1 MLYSHPGIQVIN
13 KIKMKLTKI
22 FAAAALVL
30 MTASCGVLG
39 SGSTQATSAGTT
51 GGQASGAALKNLYTQ
66 FQADGKLD
74 VTNISNVVNLATL
87 ANGIQG
93 LKNQDDKSA
102 FYADFAKGLV
112 LGSGNLISN
121 TTAPSIT
128 NTLSGLANTDLSAL
142 TNAASAALSSGLAGT
157 QNTTQ
162 TTQGAGLSQLAGLL
176 QGGSQTSSSSS
187 SNTASNTGSEISET
201 IQNATS
207 AISSLTSDSNV
218 SSAVSTVSSILGLL
232 GK

>member
-1 MLYSHPGIQVIN
+1 
-13 KIKMKLTKI
+13 MKLTHI

-39 SGSTQATSAGTT
+39 AGSTSGASAGVT
-51 GGQASGAALKNLYTQ
+51 GGQASGAALKNLYAQ
-66 FQADGKLD
+66 YQADGKID
-74 VTNISNVVNLATL
+74 VTNINNVVNLATL

-93 LKNQDDKSA
+93 LKDQDDKSA

-121 TTAPSIT
+121 TTAPSVASS
-128 NTLSGLANTDLSAL
+128 LSGLANTDLSAL
-142 TNAASAALSSGLAGT
+142 TNAASAVIGSGLGAAQSAS
-157 QNTTQ
+157 QNVAQSTGQST
-162 TTQGAGLSQLAGLL
+162 SQ
-176 QGGSQTSSSSS
+176 SV
-187 SNTASNTGSEISET
+187 
-201 IQNATS
+201 TS
-207 AISSLTSDSNV
+207 AITSLVSDSNV

>member
-1 MLYSHPGIQVIN
+1 
-13 KIKMKLTKI
+13 MKLTHI

-39 SGSTQATSAGTT
+39 AGCTSGASVGVT
-51 GGQASGAALKNLYTQ
+51 GGQASGAAVKNLYAQ
-66 FQADGKLD
+66 YQADGKID
-74 VTNISNVVNLATL
+74 VTNINNVVNLATL

-93 LKNQDDKSA
+93 LKDQDDKSA

-121 TTAPSIT
+121 TAAPSVT
-128 NTLSGLANTDLSAL
+128 NSLTGLANTDLSAL
-142 TNAASAALSSGLAGT
+142 TNAASAVIGSGL
-157 QNTTQ
+157 
-162 TTQGAGLSQLAGLL
+162 
-176 QGGSQTSSSSS
+176 GGSVQSGSQNVAQSATQS
-187 SNTASNTGSEISET
+187 TGQSV
-201 IQNATS
+201 TS
-207 AISSLTSDSNV
+207 AITSLVSDSNV

>member
-1 MLYSHPGIQVIN
+1 
-13 KIKMKLTKI
+13 MKLTKI

-142 TNAASAALSSGLAGT
+142 TNAASAALGAGLAGT
-157 QNTTQ
+157 QSGTTQ
-162 TTQGAGLSQLAGLL
+162 TTQGAGLSQ
-176 QGGSQTSSSSS
+176 S
-187 SNTASNTGSEISET
+187 
-201 IQNATS
+201 ATS

-218 SSAVSTVSSILGLL
+218 SSAVNTVSSILGLL

>member
-39 SGSTQATSAGTT
+39 SGSTQSASAGTT

-142 TNAASAALSSGLAGT
+142 TNAATAAISSGLAGT
-157 QNTTQ
+157 QTGNTQ
-162 TTQGAGLSQLAGLL
+162 TNQGAGLSQLAGLL
-176 QGGSQTSSSSS
+176 GGNQTNTSTG
-187 SNTASNTGSEISET
+187 SNTASNTGSEISEA
-201 IQNATS
+201 IQSATS

-218 SSAVSTVSSILGLL
+218 SSAVNTVSSILGLL

>member
-176 QGGSQTSSSSS
+176 CGNQTNTSTG
-187 SNTASNTGSEISET
+187 SNTASNTGSEISEA
-201 IQNATS
+201 IQSATS

>member
-1 MLYSHPGIQVIN
+1 
-13 KIKMKLTKI
+13 MKLTHI

-39 SGSTQATSAGTT
+39 AGSTSGASAGVT
-51 GGQASGAALKNLYTQ
+51 GGQASGAALKNLYAQ
-66 FQADGKLD
+66 YQADGKID
-74 VTNISNVVNLATL
+74 VTNINNVVNLATL

-93 LKNQDDKSA
+93 LKDQDDKSA

-121 TTAPSIT
+121 TAAPSVT
-128 NTLSGLANTDLSAL
+128 SSLSGLANTDLSAL
-142 TNAASAALSSGLAGT
+142 TNAASAVIGSGLRGVQSGT
-157 QNTTQ
+157 QS
-162 TTQGAGLSQLAGLL
+162 AGQS
-176 QGGSQTSSSSS
+176 
-187 SNTASNTGSEISET
+187 TGQSV
-201 IQNATS
+201 TS
-207 AISSLTSDSNV
+207 AITSLVSDSNV

>member
-1 MLYSHPGIQVIN
+1 
-13 KIKMKLTKI
+13 MKLTHI

-39 SGSTQATSAGTT
+39 AGSTSGASAGVT
-51 GGQASGAALKNLYTQ
+51 GGQASGAALKNLYAQ
-66 FQADGKLD
+66 YQADGKID
-74 VTNISNVVNLATL
+74 VTNINNVVNLATL

-93 LKNQDDKSA
+93 LKDQDDKSA

-121 TTAPSIT
+121 TTAPSVASS
-128 NTLSGLANTDLSAL
+128 LSGLANTDLSAL
-142 TNAASAALSSGLAGT
+142 TNAASAVIGSGLGGVQSGT
-157 QNTTQ
+157 QS
-162 TTQGAGLSQLAGLL
+162 AGQS
-176 QGGSQTSSSSS
+176 
-187 SNTASNTGSEISET
+187 TGQSV
-201 IQNATS
+201 TS
-207 AISSLTSDSNV
+207 AITSLVSDSNV

>member
-1 MLYSHPGIQVIN
+1 
-13 KIKMKLTKI
+13 MKLTKI

-142 TNAASAALSSGLAGT
+142 TNADRKS
-157 QNTTQ
+157 
-162 TTQGAGLSQLAGLL
+162 
-176 QGGSQTSSSSS
+176 
-187 SNTASNTGSEISET
+187 
-201 IQNATS
+201 
-207 AISSLTSDSNV
+207 V
-218 SSAVSTVSSILGLL
+218 V
-232 GK
+232 

>member
-1 MLYSHPGIQVIN
+1 
-13 KIKMKLTKI
+13 MKLTHI

-39 SGSTQATSAGTT
+39 AGSTSGASAGVT
-51 GGQASGAALKNLYTQ
+51 GGQASGAALKNLYAQ
-66 FQADGKLD
+66 YQADGKID
-74 VTNISNVVNLATL
+74 VTNIGNVVNLATL

-93 LKNQDDKSA
+93 LKDQDDKSA

-121 TTAPSIT
+121 TTAPSVT
-128 NTLSGLANTDLSAL
+128 SSLSGLANTDLSAL
-142 TNAASAALSSGLAGT
+142 TNAASAVIGSGLGGVQSGT
-157 QNTTQ
+157 QS
-162 TTQGAGLSQLAGLL
+162 AGQS
-176 QGGSQTSSSSS
+176 
-187 SNTASNTGSEISET
+187 TGQSV
-201 IQNATS
+201 TS
-207 AISSLTSDSNV
+207 AITSLVSDSNV

>member
-176 QGGSQTSSSSS
+176 GGNQTNTSTG
-187 SNTASNTGSEISET
+187 SNTASNTGSEISEA
-201 IQNATS
+201 IQSATS

-218 SSAVSTVSSILGLL
+218 SSAVNTVSSILGLL

>member
-1 MLYSHPGIQVIN
+1 
-13 KIKMKLTKI
+13 MKLTHI

-39 SGSTQATSAGTT
+39 AGSSSSVSAGVT

-66 FQADGKLD
+66 YQADGKID
-74 VTNISNVVNLATL
+74 VTNINNVVNLATL

-93 LKNQDDKSA
+93 LKDQDDKSA

-121 TTAPSIT
+121 TAAPSVT
-128 NTLSGLANTDLSAL
+128 NSLSGLANTDLSAL
-142 TNAASAALSSGLAGT
+142 TNAASAVIGSGLGGV
-157 QNTTQ
+157 Q
-162 TTQGAGLSQLAGLL
+162 S
-176 QGGSQTSSSSS
+176 GSQKAAQSASQSSAQS
-187 SNTASNTGSEISET
+187 TG
-201 IQNATS
+201 QNVTS
-207 AISSLTSDSNV
+207 AITSLVSDSNV

>member
-1 MLYSHPGIQVIN
+1 
-13 KIKMKLTKI
+13 MKLTHI

-39 SGSTQATSAGTT
+39 AGSTSGASAGVT
-51 GGQASGAALKNLYTQ
+51 GGQASGAALKNLYAQ
-66 FQADGKLD
+66 YQADGKID
-74 VTNISNVVNLATL
+74 VTNINNVVNLATL

-93 LKNQDDKSA
+93 LKDQDDKTA

-121 TTAPSIT
+121 TAAPSVISS
-128 NTLSGLANTDLSAL
+128 LSGLANTDLSAL
-142 TNAASAALSSGLAGT
+142 TNAASAVIGSGLGGVQSGT
-157 QNTTQ
+157 QS
-162 TTQGAGLSQLAGLL
+162 AGQS
-176 QGGSQTSSSSS
+176 
-187 SNTASNTGSEISET
+187 TGQSV
-201 IQNATS
+201 TS
-207 AISSLTSDSNV
+207 AITSLVSDSNV

>member
-39 SGSTQATSAGTT
+39 SGSTQSVSAGTT

-142 TNAASAALSSGLAGT
+142 TNAATAAISSGLAGT
-157 QNTTQ
+157 QTGNTQ
-162 TTQGAGLSQLAGLL
+162 TNQGAGLSQLAGLL
-176 QGGSQTSSSSS
+176 GGNQTNTSTG
-187 SNTASNTGSEISET
+187 SNTASNTGSEISEA
-201 IQNATS
+201 IQSATS

-218 SSAVSTVSSILGLL
+218 SSAVNTVSSILGLL

>member
-1 MLYSHPGIQVIN
+1 
-13 KIKMKLTKI
+13 MKLTHI

-39 SGSTQATSAGTT
+39 AGSTSGASAGVT
-51 GGQASGAALKNLYTQ
+51 GGQASGAALKNLYAQ
-66 FQADGKLD
+66 YQADGKID
-74 VTNISNVVNLATL
+74 VTNINNVVNLATL

-93 LKNQDDKSA
+93 LKDQDDKSA

-121 TTAPSIT
+121 TAAPSVT
-128 NTLSGLANTDLSAL
+128 SSLSGLANTDLSAL
-142 TNAASAALSSGLAGT
+142 TNAASAVIGSGLGGV
-157 QNTTQ
+157 Q
-162 TTQGAGLSQLAGLL
+162 S
-176 QGGSQTSSSSS
+176 GSQKAAQSASQSSAQS
-187 SNTASNTGSEISET
+187 TG
-201 IQNATS
+201 QNVTS
-207 AISSLTSDSNV
+207 AITSLVSDSNV

>member
-1 MLYSHPGIQVIN
+1 
-13 KIKMKLTKI
+13 MKLTHI

-39 SGSTQATSAGTT
+39 AGSTSGASAGVT
-51 GGQASGAALKNLYTQ
+51 GGQASGAALKNLYAQ
-66 FQADGKLD
+66 YQADGKID
-74 VTNISNVVNLATL
+74 VTNINNVVNLATL

-93 LKNQDDKSA
+93 LKDQDDKSA

-121 TTAPSIT
+121 TTAPSVT
-128 NTLSGLANTDLSAL
+128 SSLSGLANTDLSAL
-142 TNAASAALSSGLAGT
+142 TNAASAVIGSGLGGVQSGT
-157 QNTTQ
+157 QS
-162 TTQGAGLSQLAGLL
+162 AGQS
-176 QGGSQTSSSSS
+176 
-187 SNTASNTGSEISET
+187 TGQSV
-201 IQNATS
+201 TS
-207 AISSLTSDSNV
+207 AITSLVSDSNV

>member
-1 MLYSHPGIQVIN
+1 
-13 KIKMKLTKI
+13 MKLTKI

-39 SGSTQATSAGTT
+39 SGSTQSASAGTT

-74 VTNISNVVNLATL
+74 VSNINNVVNLATL

-142 TNAASAALSSGLAGT
+142 TNAASAALGAGLAGT
-157 QNTTQ
+157 QSGNTQ
-162 TTQGAGLSQLAGLL
+162 TTQGAGLSQIAGLL
-176 QGGSQTSSSSS
+176 GGSQTSSSSS
-187 SNTASNTGSEISET
+187 SNTASNTGSEIGDA
-201 IQNATS
+201 IQSATS

>member
-74 VTNISNVVNLATL
+74 VTNINNVVNLATL

-142 TNAASAALSSGLAGT
+142 TNAATAAISSGLAGT
-157 QNTTQ
+157 QTGNTQ
-162 TTQGAGLSQLAGLL
+162 TNQGAGLSQLAGLL
-176 QGGSQTSSSSS
+176 GGNQTNTSTG
-187 SNTASNTGSEISET
+187 SNTASNTGSEISEA
-201 IQNATS
+201 IQSATS

-218 SSAVSTVSSILGLL
+218 SSAVNTVSSILGLL